1 MAQAEKT
8 EKSTEKIIP
17 RLKELFIKKVSKNL
31 TQRFGYKNIHQVP
44 RIQKVVIN
52 VGAGEAVADPKILEV
67 ISEDV
72 GTITGQKPIITR
84 AHRAISA
91 FKLRAGLPIGV
102 KVTLRGDRMYEFI
115 DRLFN
120 FAAPRIRD
128 FHGFKPDSFD
138 GRGGYSLGLTE
149 QVIFPEL
156 EVSKIKKV
164 FGMDITI
171 LTNARHDDEAK
182 ALLEELGMPFEKGK

>member
-8 EKSTEKIIP
+8 EKSTEKTIP

-72 GTITGQKPIITR
+72 GIMTGQKPIITR

-102 KVTLRGDRMYEFI
+102 KVTLRGDRMYEFL

-128 FHGFKPDSFD
+128 FRGFKSDSFD

-171 LTNARHDDEAK
+171 LTDARHDDEAK